1 MNEIRSTIVFSDE
14 ESAIVIDDRVFEV
27 GSVEWSDESKPN
39 EGEAVIHLKGAYE
52 GYWMSVG
59 FEKGVKNGKG
69 VLYGPNHLIRLEVY
83 FVNGM
88 CDGEVIE
95 RDENGEMVLKCEMKN
110 GVKNGYLYRY
120 KDGVANRIE
129 LWSEGELKWKS
140 VLNDRMSGY
149 WSVYGSSGELLYVC
163 ERSDDLREM
172 NGICYE
178 YEGEVKLKQMS
189 VFENG
194 ELKRIICEWKGNVIV
209 IYRIDGSRMYE
220 GEYVFL
226 VDGYVREGY
235 GKEYG
240 EDGNSV
246 VYSGHWKGGKKNG
259 FGNWYVEGVIRFN
272 GEWLNDEPNGEG
284 SLFDEN
290 GRLLYKGEWL
300 NGVLRVDG
308 KVIDYREGS
317 NRTVDTSDS
326 ESDFETN
333 RMSFCETITDYV
345 SSGMNSP
352 NRSLYLMVLLD
363 FVYGIILAYK
373 YDSIAI
379 RLYYDIESSY
389 CIAWYSLLSIP
400 LIVLECYYGIP
411 IHLMFVDLLFI
422 FILFYLDGNSVGVI
436 FLRIALTFFYFMYY
450 FFAILLLVIIPIIV
464 FILWEYQICGI
475 ITIFI
480 LCCAISVFTQLIV
493 FFYGKEY
500 LEFILCSF
508 IESYIGIVWVCKRG
522 LGLLYDGVVCLFS
535 IYVVIVSISLAV
547 VYTECDILVIL
558 ATIIYV
564 GILTLFW
571 YWPEFPFF
579 GFFTELF
586 DSTETA

>member
-69 VLYGPNHLIRLEVY
+69 VLYGPNHLIRLEVC

-178 YEGEVKLKQMS
+178 YEGGVKLKQMS
-189 VFENG
+189 AYENG
-194 ELKRIICEWKGNVIV
+194 ELKRIISEWKGNVIV

-220 GEYVFL
+220 GEYVYL

-290 GRLLYKGEWL
+290 GRLLYKGNWL

-317 NRTVDTSDS
+317 NRTVETSDS
-326 ESDFETN
+326 ESEFETN

-373 YDSIAI
+373 YDSIVFFRYQKRAVYPCTSWYAI
-379 RLYYDIESSY
+379 I
-389 CIAWYSLLSIP
+389 SIP
-400 LIVLECYYGIP
+400 FLLLGWRCHIYLILVSLTFLFTVFHFVLGSVEGGILGS
-411 IHLMFVDLLFI
+411 IGWLLGELFYFCIFGGIQTISIGWDDDCNKCGSITMSVLCTAGTILTQIMAFI
-422 FILFYLDGNSVGVI
+422 FGIEYTPMIMGSFLISYFCIEVICRYLFHQSSDSVR
-436 FLRIALTFFYFMYY
+436 F
-450 FFAILLLVIIPIIV
+450 
-464 FILWEYQICGI
+464 
-475 ITIFI
+475 
-480 LCCAISVFTQLIV
+480 
-493 FFYGKEY
+493 
-500 LEFILCSF
+500 
-508 IESYIGIVWVCKRG
+508 
-522 LGLLYDGVVCLFS
+522 LFS

-547 VYTECDILVIL
+547 VYTECDRFVIL
-558 ATIIYV
+558 ATVIYV
-564 GILTLFW
+564 GILSLFW
-571 YWPEFPFF
+571 YRNARKVYHVDDP
-579 GFFTELF
+579 
-586 DSTETA
+586 